1 MQNVTPAATIKGC
14 SSWGRVPRGTGQ
26 GPQTTGRGL
35 WEDGAGSP
43 GDRAGSPGDGAGS
56 SGGRGGVP
64 RRQDRAGSPGDRAGS
79 LGGRA
84 GSPGGRGR
92 IPGGWHSLEQ
102 GQLGR
107 QRWAFPER
115 PVCVG
120 SGAGRSQLGKLPCPH
135 MEPDRVS
142 HPLPAPTNRR
152 PWTALPSGRPTG
164 AGGSARPS
172 PGARGLSGQRN
183 RACLQSCEDRR
194 ASPGRGRSLLWFGQ
208 VGSDAALGTC
218 RNPKTCELEGIGGP
232 GREAVGFS
240 HTSTARQE
248 VMVHSQAS
256 QRPAG
261 ERVRPHPAGARAC
274 QPDPVRLTKPRIPP

>member
-1 MQNVTPAATIKGC
+1 MSPQQQQSKAAPAGAG
-14 SSWGRVPRGTGQ
+14 SPGGQGRVPRRRGGVSGRTGQ
-26 GPQTTGRGL
+26 GPQATGQGPQATVRGPQGDGAGSPGDRTGRGPQATGRGL
-35 WEDGAGSP
+35 WEDGQGP
-43 GDRAGSPGDGAGS
+43 QGDGAGS
-56 SGGRGGVP
+56 LGDGTAWSK
-64 RRQDRAGSPGDRAGS
+64 DSWAGSAGPRAPP
-79 LGGRA
+79 R
-84 GSPGGRGR
+84 
-92 IPGGWHSLEQ
+92 
-102 GQLGR
+102 
-107 QRWAFPER
+107 AFPER

-172 PGARGLSGQRN
+172 PGARGLRGQRN

-256 QRPAG
+256 QRPRQAN
-261 ERVRPHPAGARAC
+261 A
-274 QPDPVRLTKPRIPP
+274 